1 MDEIKY
7 VFVVLGHAHANEHD
21 IKVIMHEKIIR
32 PQNGELC
39 FYYPYSELL
48 FAYNSK
54 YPQWGMWGVGFSLK
68 VLEEKLHWD
77 NNPTIDSQNDGVLTY
92 RKKRIYELDF
102 TSLDEQGDEVFF
114 VVPSITDWEKVW
126 YNELKP
132 DTNYKQWWCKGIH
145 KGCFIKKTDDE
156 IGAYLNAKN
165 TGHFNS
171 KNYKAIDKKDLFKSD
186 SLIGENDK
194 YILLDLTPE
203 QLHEVAGPKSM
214 KSQTLF

>member
-1 MDEIKY
+1 MGNFAFTILIQNCY
-7 VFVVLGHAHANEHD
+7 LH
-21 IKVIMHEKIIR
+21 IIR
-32 PQNGELC
+32 STLSGVC
-39 FYYPYSELL
+39 
-48 FAYNSK
+48 
-54 YPQWGMWGVGFSLK
+54 GGVGFSLK
-68 VLEEKLHWD
+68 ALEEKLHWD

-186 SLIGENDK
+186 SLIRENDK
-194 YILLDLTPE
+194 YILLDLTPK